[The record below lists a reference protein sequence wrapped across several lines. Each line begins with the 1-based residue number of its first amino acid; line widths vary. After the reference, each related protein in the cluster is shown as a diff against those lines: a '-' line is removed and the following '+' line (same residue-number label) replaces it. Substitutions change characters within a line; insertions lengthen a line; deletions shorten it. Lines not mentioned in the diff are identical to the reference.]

1 MTTSLANVSESIRRL
16 NPELYGGSAPK
27 PVEPLKCEADLHD
40 AIIDHCRSQGWIYL
54 HGSMA
59 ERTGRTLGEPDFVI
73 LAPGKVHF
81 IECKSKTG
89 KLSPAQLAMKFH
101 AEKLGHTIHVV
112 RSMGEFLEAVK

>member
-1 MTTSLANVSESIRRL
+1 M
-16 NPELYGGSAPK
+16 
-27 PVEPLKCEADLHD
+27 HD

-81 IECKSKTG
+81 IECKSATG
-89 KLSPAQLAMKFH
+89 KLSPAQVAMKFH
-101 AEKLGHTIHVV
+101 AEKLGHMVHVV
-112 RSMGEFLEAVK
+112 RSMTEFLKVVT